1 MASAV
6 RAKGAFC
13 FGSRGRIGGAQ
24 SPSRGHEMT
33 ALTGHCLCGL
43 VSWSSP
49 GPVTRN
55 LVCHCEDYRRT
66 TSSPLA
72 AFVVIE
78 PESVVWTGDVNHFE
92 CSRGTQRG
100 SCRNRGTRLYFR
112 SEKWPGEIH
121 IHAAT
126 LDDGIDCLPTA
137 QVVLRS
143 RAPWLEGLHA
153 LPGCRD
159 FDAPP
164 KDAGP

>member
-6 RAKGAFC
+6 HAPSTRR
-13 FGSRGRIGGAQ
+13 FGFRGRIGGTQ

-33 ALTGHCLCGL
+33 ALTGNCLCGR
-43 VSWSSP
+43 VSWSSL
-49 GPVTRN
+49 GPVTHN
-55 LVCHCEDYRRT
+55 LVCHCEDCRRA
-66 TSSPLA
+66 TSSPFT
-72 AFVVIE
+72 AFVRLK
-78 PESVVWTGDVNHFE
+78 PESVVRTGDVNHFE
-92 CSRGTQRG
+92 SSRGTQRRF
-100 SCRNRGTRLYFR
+100 CRNWGTRVYFR
-112 SEKWPGEIH
+112 SEKWPGAIR

-143 RAPWLEGLHA
+143 RTSWLEGPHA

-164 KDAGP
+164 KDAVP